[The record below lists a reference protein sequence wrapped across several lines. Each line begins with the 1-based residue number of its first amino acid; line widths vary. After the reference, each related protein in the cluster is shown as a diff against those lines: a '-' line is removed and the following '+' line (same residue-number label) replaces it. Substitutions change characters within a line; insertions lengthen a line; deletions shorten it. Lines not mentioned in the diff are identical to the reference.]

1 MARESSALFY
11 SPTFLYIIFYKCVL
25 QVLQRLHQYSSGFR
39 PIYTAPQNSTTF
51 YKTPETAKKQTIF
64 LQKIHN
70 STFLLICRKT
80 NLFIFSALANED
92 TCRTCISGI
101 YVCYTEKIFFGYVF
115 GRSLSGRAIQG
126 FRPHRSSTLQ
136 VRSSLAMLQSGFGQP
151 CSLTIPNAEKR
162 LPALL
167 PGHLSSAWCCQTE
180 RSTCRLSHGCTPF
193 RCRVGLRRYGLRC
206 RLALHRVPR

>member
-1 MARESSALFY
+1 MKTLVELVSRGYMYVIQKKFY
-11 SPTFLYIIFYKCVL
+11 F
-25 QVLQRLHQYSSGFR
+25 
-39 PIYTAPQNSTTF
+39 
-51 YKTPETAKKQTIF
+51 E
-64 LQKIHN
+64 
-70 STFLLICRKT
+70 
-80 NLFIFSALANED
+80 
-92 TCRTCISGI
+92 
-101 YVCYTEKIFFGYVF
+101 YVF

-136 VRSSLAMLQSGFGQP
+136 VRPSLAMLQSGADTLAFSSLFFRVAGSSLTCNVTERGGHAAFPSPSFRVAGSSLTCNVTERLGQP
-151 CSLTIPNAEKR
+151 CSLTIPNAMKR

-193 RCRVGLRRYGLRC
+193 RCGIGLRRYGLRC

>member
-1 MARESSALFY
+1 MY
-11 SPTFLYIIFYKCVL
+11 GYNIIFSKKL
-25 QVLQRLHQYSSGFR
+25 GIRHLMGYSLNY
-39 PIYTAPQNSTTF
+39 PIKY
-51 YKTPETAKKQTIF
+51 
-64 LQKIHN
+64 
-70 STFLLICRKT
+70 
-80 NLFIFSALANED
+80 FS
-92 TCRTCISGI
+92 
-101 YVCYTEKIFFGYVF
+101 F

-136 VRSSLAMLQSGFGQP
+136 VRPSLAMLQNGFGQP
-151 CSLTIPNAEKR
+151 CSLTIPNAMKR

-206 RLALHRVPR
+206 LLALQRVPR